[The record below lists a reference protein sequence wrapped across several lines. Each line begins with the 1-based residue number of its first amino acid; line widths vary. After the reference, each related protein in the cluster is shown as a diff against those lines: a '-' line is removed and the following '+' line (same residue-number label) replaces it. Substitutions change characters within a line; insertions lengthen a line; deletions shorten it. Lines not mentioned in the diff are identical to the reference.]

1 METKPQQDSC
11 LIGDWQVLPGLN
23 QLQRGDEVVQLE
35 PKVMAVLGVLA
46 SKPGEVFSRQELEDS
61 VWQDTVVGYDALSK
75 AINKLREAL
84 QDDKKN
90 PRYIQTLS
98 KKGYRLVAAVS
109 HEAPMQ
115 EDTPTREEIRVEK
128 KRAPSAWWMIA
139 TLLIGVGLLVVVSN
153 WETGKRHVQPTPE
166 LIQKQV
172 DEKPTIVIL
181 PFQNIGQSKLDDYLA
196 DGLTS
201 DLTTNLSKLSG
212 LWVTASN
219 AAQVYKDHKPTPNT
233 IKEQFN
239 ARYVLSG
246 EVNKH
251 DNKIRINAHL
261 TDVDNGN
268 ILWAERY
275 DRQLTDLFAVQDEV
289 TRKILQSLSVTLTN
303 EEKKRLSSRFTDN
316 LLAYEYYQRGQV
328 LLSRRTPEDNA
339 AARDLYKQ
347 AIELDSNFGRAY
359 SAIAMTYAIG
369 YARQWPADVEDPLE
383 QALSLAEHALRLNE
397 HLAESYWVT
406 GFVYGTL
413 HKPDEAI
420 EMLNKAL
427 LLSPNYAD
435 AYTMLAFIRI
445 GTGKAKQAIKDAKT
459 ALYLNPA
466 GGFLYNHQLGK
477 AYYFLGDH
485 DNAIKYLELSNSS
498 NPVYIDGIY
507 YLAAE
512 YAAIGKLESASW
524 MLQEAESANP
534 GLDAKTW
541 LENHVLSDSSYR
553 EKLDR
558 DLSAALENN
567 E

>member
-1 METKPQQDSC
+1 
-11 LIGDWQVLPGLN
+11 
-23 QLQRGDEVVQLE
+23 
-35 PKVMAVLGVLA
+35 MAVLGVLA
-46 SKPGEVFSRQELEDS
+46 SKPGEVFSRRELEDT
-61 VWQDTVVGYDALSK
+61 VWHDMVVGYDALSK

-98 KKGYRLVAAVS
+98 KKGYRLVSAVS
-109 HEAPMQ
+109 HE
-115 EDTPTREEIRVEK
+115 
-128 KRAPSAWWMIA
+128 PSAQDSDPALEDVAVNKQRTPFAWWIIIA
-139 TLLIGVGLLVVVSN
+139 LLLGVGLLVVASN
-153 WETGKRHVQPTPE
+153 WSTNKLPEQSTPAPG
-166 LIQKQV
+166 QKQM

-181 PFQNIGQSKLDDYLA
+181 PFQNIGQSKNDDYLA

-219 AAQVYKDHKPTPNT
+219 AAQVYKDRQPTPGA

-246 EVNKH
+246 EVNKQ

-261 TDVDNGN
+261 TDLDNGN

-289 TRKILQSLSVTLTN
+289 TRKILQSLSVTLTK

-347 AIELDSNFGRAY
+347 AVELDSNFGRAY

-369 YARQWPADVEDPLE
+369 YNRQWPTDVEDPLE
-383 QALSLAEHALRLNE
+383 EALSLAEHALRLNE

-413 HKPDEAI
+413 YKPDEAI

-427 LLSPNYAD
+427 LLSPNYSD
-435 AYTMLAFIRI
+435 AYAMLAFIRI
-445 GTGKAKQAIKDAKT
+445 GTGNAEQAVQDAKT

-485 DNAIKYLELSNSS
+485 GNAIKYLELSNSS

-512 YAAIGKLESASW
+512 YAATGELESASW

-553 EKLDR
+553 AKLDR
-558 DLSAALENN
+558 DLSAALEAGK
-567 E
+567 

>member
-1 METKPQQDSC
+1 LETKPHQDSY

-23 QLQRGDEVVQLE
+23 QLQCGDEVVQLE

-46 SKPGEVFSRQELEDS
+46 SKPGEVFSRQELEDN

-75 AINKLREAL
+75 AINKLREAM

-98 KKGYRLVAAVS
+98 KKGYRLVAEVS
-109 HEAPMQ
+109 QKAA
-115 EDTPTREEIRVEK
+115 TPDNNPAKAEMKTDK
-128 KRAPSAWWMIA
+128 QSKPAAAWIIA
-139 TLLIGVGLLVVVSN
+139 ALLIGVGLLVVTSN
-153 WETGKRHVQPTPE
+153 WNTNKPPEQSTPAPS
-166 LIQKQV
+166 QKQM

-181 PFQNIGQSKLDDYLA
+181 PFQNIGQSKNDDYLA

-219 AAQVYKDHKPTPNT
+219 AAQVYKDRQPTPSA
-233 IKEQFN
+233 IKELFN

-251 DNKIRINAHL
+251 DNKIRINTHL
-261 TDVDNGN
+261 TDLDNGN

-289 TRKILQSLSVTLTN
+289 TKKILQSLSVTLTK

-316 LLAYEYYQRGQV
+316 LLAYELYQRGQV

-347 AIELDSNFGRAY
+347 AVELDSNFGRAY

-369 YARQWPADVEDPLE
+369 QNRQWPTDVEDPLE
-383 QALSLAEHALRLNE
+383 EALSLAEHALRLNE

-406 GFVYGTL
+406 GFVYGTS
-413 HKPDEAI
+413 HKPEEAI

-427 LLSPNYAD
+427 LLSPNYSD
-435 AYTMLAFIRI
+435 AYAMLAFIRI
-445 GTGKAKQAIKDAKT
+445 GTGKAEQAIQDAKT

-477 AYYFLGDH
+477 AYYFLGEH

-512 YAAIGKLESASW
+512 YAATGEIDSARW

-558 DLSAALENN
+558 DLSVALEASK
-567 E
+567 